1 MKAVISRVV
10 LLNLALI
17 VLSGCVEEVPVD
29 VKPQSCPNPLNL
41 KSKGVLPVAFLG
53 TEEFDVHDVD
63 LSTVVLAVTID
74 VPDSLGTADAEPTT
88 VEPIYEMSDYEDVAT
103 PGAGPE
109 GCDCTEAGPD
119 GYTDLVLHFRTQ
131 AVAAAI
137 SNDLGSV
144 ANDDVVLLVVGGRLP
159 DESWVI
165 GADCVVI
172 KGAER
177 D

>member
-1 MKAVISRVV
+1 MRAVTSLVV

-53 TEEFDVHDVD
+53 TEEFDVHEVD

-74 VPDSLGTADAEPTT
+74 ADTLGTAEAEPTT
-88 VEPIYEMSDYEDVAT
+88 VEPIHEMTDYEDVAT
-103 PGAGPE
+103 PGTDPE
-109 GCDCTEAGPD
+109 SCDCTEAGPD
-119 GYTDLVLHFRTQ
+119 GYTDLVLHFSTQ
-131 AVAAAI
+131 EVAAAI
-137 SNDLGSV
+137 SSDLGSV
-144 ANDDVVLLVVGGRLP
+144 ANNDVVLLVVGGQLP

-172 KGAER
+172 KGAE
-177 D
+177 